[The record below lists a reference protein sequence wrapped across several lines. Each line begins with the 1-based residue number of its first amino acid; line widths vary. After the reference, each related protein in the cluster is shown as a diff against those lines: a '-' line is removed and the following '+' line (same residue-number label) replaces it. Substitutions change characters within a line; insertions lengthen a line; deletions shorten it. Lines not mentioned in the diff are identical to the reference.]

1 MTAAGRP
8 THEKAR
14 APCDRSGRSGRHI
27 ALESL
32 EPSPQA
38 ASMVP
43 ASRTRSNAL
52 NRRARCAQ
60 RGRAGLSPW
69 FRALRLA
76 PNGTTATACHA
87 ARTPHESLLHFTDA
101 ERASRR
107 PSHPCTGSDSPRASG
122 LATSKGRPSPTPDES
137 VYQASGTP
145 AAQAAC
151 RVVATIGSNQKSLPA
166 SSWLPDRRNT
176 SARRCRTQA
185 SAASRRRGNWLP
197 RHATGTQNACSF
209 TSFTLPHQPHITPEA
224 VTPARLSVR
233 AKRAV

>member
-1 MTAAGRP
+1 MSIAAVRLVHRDEVEAADRP

-43 ASRTRSNAL
+43 ASRTRSNAP

-60 RGRAGLSPW
+60 RGNERACRHGSALSDSRRPE
-69 FRALRLA
+69 R
-76 PNGTTATACHA
+76 PQPHATLLEL
-87 ARTPHESLLHFTDA
+87 PHESLLQFTDA

-107 PSHPCTGSDSPRASG
+107 PSHSVHGQRQPAREWTGDVERSTVADA
-122 LATSKGRPSPTPDES
+122 GRG

-151 RVVATIGSNQKSLPA
+151 RVVANDRLEAEELASLELASGVDETRVPA
-166 SSWLPDRRNT
+166 DAERRHLQRQDETGCPGTRQAPKTPVHSRHSHSHT
-176 SARRCRTQA
+176 SLT
-185 SAASRRRGNWLP
+185 
-197 RHATGTQNACSF
+197 
-209 TSFTLPHQPHITPEA
+209 
-224 VTPARLSVR
+224 
-233 AKRAV
+233 